1 VDTAFAAWLAQFQTI
16 NDGCSAVAQ
25 FSGDPRVAPLLCTG
39 GVVNVTYSIAD
50 NCSQDSVTASFTLNG
65 EADVDV
71 SGPGNV
77 SVSQCDYANQAAV
90 DTAFAAWLAQFQT
103 INDGCSAVAQFS
115 GDPRV
120 APSLCDGGV
129 VNVTYSISDN
139 CSQDSV
145 SASFT
150 LNEAQELTVT
160 CPPNVLLTCRDDAQA
175 AWINGFSFAGG
186 CNPIGTDLSTYE
198 LPKPG
203 QSVTINYSV
212 QDNCDF
218 ESCTSTFEVPICN
231 VTHCTYTQGYY
242 GELNGSAC
250 TPDGLPTYD
259 HQIMINAI
267 NQAGGTF
274 NFGSTGTGNY
284 FTLKA
289 SDVYGNPDPT
299 QNNVFV
305 MLPGGGTPR
314 ALVGFATYDQYS
326 TWSDGDPLNASG
338 PNKGRINNNL
348 LSQTMALFFNLSL
361 DPALGDVV
369 LTKKF
374 ATSDVACGSDVP
386 DPRSYSEFTISSSV
400 IDYLNANYPGGAT
413 VDNLFILANKA
424 LGGEDIGGLTASSIN
439 GAVDA
444 VNRGFDGCR
453 IQVPIRVSTSVPA
466 LTPISSLLEPTF
478 TAYPVPFKDVLNIRY
493 DFDYKSDVNIEIYDS
508 KGALLM
514 TERDTDAYPNKEIS
528 IRPRFN
534 RGDGQLF
541 FVKLVTNKGVSIKK
555 VISEK

>member
-16 NDGCSAVAQ
+16 NDGCGAVAQ

-39 GVVNVTYSIAD
+39 GAVNVTYSIAD
-50 NCSQDSVTASFTLNG
+50 NCSQDSVTASFTLN
-65 EADVDV
+65 
-71 SGPGNV
+71 
-77 SVSQCDYANQAAV
+77 
-90 DTAFAAWLAQFQT
+90 
-103 INDGCSAVAQFS
+103 
-115 GDPRV
+115 
-120 APSLCDGGV
+120 
-129 VNVTYSISDN
+129 
-139 CSQDSV
+139 
-145 SASFT
+145 
-150 LNEAQELTVT
+150 EAQELTVT
-160 CPPNVLLTCRDDAQA
+160 CPPNVVLTCRDDAQA
-175 AWINGFSFAGG
+175 AFDAWINGFSFAGG
-186 CNPIGTDLSTYE
+186 CNPVGTDLSTYE

-453 IQVPIRVSTSVPA
+453 IQVPIRISTSVPA